1 MQRPP
6 LPLMLAALMLALGVG
21 LWTGSTL
28 TDHGAVAWA
37 MDALA
42 APLPASA
49 PAVSTAP
56 PPETVPG
63 TVPGS
68 ASGTASPKK
77 PGPAVPAK
85 SATAAKSAPK
95 NALPGLVSTTPAFR
109 DPGTAPA
116 AGPAAASAPGRVYTV
131 QIASFKDPRR
141 AGMMAAALSDQGL
154 SSGVLRTQGKSG
166 AVWYAVRAGELATA
180 AEARE
185 LARSAQGLTGQPT
198 LVRRLSPAFL
208 ARNTVHPAQELTQA
222 TPQAPGQTVAQA
234 ATPAPQAATRPKPE
248 KPAQARPEISAQAK
262 AQGSSAKKIKH
273 PAQAQTAPRAP
284 AAEAAR
290 PVEERLAQAGVE
302 LVLTRDRS
310 TSELSSGTQPA
321 APAAAQA
328 PVQPQAS
335 DWVYAVQAAGFNEPG
350 EAQDLARTL
359 AGLGMDTS
367 ISYLHG
373 WYVVG
378 AGAFPEREAAKAR
391 ADAVRAATGREPTI
405 HAASRRTLA
414 RSLWTPDT
422 ADRPD
427 SPATPE
433 GQEASLAPGPTAAL
447 PSQGASRELM
457 YQVENWGRPDLTGT
471 ALVASYRDPREAG
484 GMARQLKNQGVA
496 AMVVYAAGPEP
507 WGVYRKNP

>member
-1 MQRPP
+1 
-6 LPLMLAALMLALGVG
+6 MLAA
-21 LWTGSTL
+21 
-28 TDHGAVAWA
+28 
-37 MDALA
+37 
-42 APLPASA
+42 
-49 PAVSTAP
+49 
-56 PPETVPG
+56 E
-63 TVPGS
+63 
-68 ASGTASPKK
+68 
-77 PGPAVPAK
+77 
-85 SATAAKSAPK
+85 
-95 NALPGLVSTTPAFR
+95 
-109 DPGTAPA
+109 
-116 AGPAAASAPGRVYTV
+116 
-131 QIASFKDPRR
+131 
-141 AGMMAAALSDQGL
+141 LSDQGL
-154 SSGVLRTQGKSG
+154 SSGVLRTQARSG

-180 AEARE
+180 GEARE
-185 LARSAQGLTGQPT
+185 LARAAQGLTGQPT

-222 TPQAPGQTVAQA
+222 
-234 ATPAPQAATRPKPE
+234 
-248 KPAQARPEISAQAK
+248 PAQAPAREPAK
-262 AQGSSAKKIKH
+262 TA
-273 PAQAQTAPRAP
+273 AQTTAPAP

-310 TSELSSGTQPA
+310 PSERSSGTQPA
-321 APAAAQA
+321 APAAPQA

-350 EAQDLARTL
+350 EAQDLARAL
-359 AGLGMDTS
+359 AGLGMDPS

-414 RSLWTPDT
+414 RSLWTPEEE
-422 ADRPD
+422 ARPE
-427 SPATPE
+427 S
-433 GQEASLAPGPTAAL
+433 
-447 PSQGASRELM
+447 GASRELM

-507 WGVYRKNP
+507 WGVYRKATP